1 MQTVTEWLDAYPV
14 FWPLFI
20 ILARITDVSL
30 GTVRTICVVRGARW
44 TAACLGFAE
53 VIVWITAV
61 SGVLIQPTLVKVVSY
76 GLGFALGNACGVW
89 MEGRLAMG
97 QQRIVAISKN
107 YSQAIAM
114 ALRMADY
121 TVTEVP
127 ARGGHGAVAM
137 CFVIAPRKKANQIV
151 SIITGADEDA
161 VVVVEDVR
169 RTVMSRR
176 PATAV
181 ATTWRAVL
189 KKK

>member
-1 MQTVTEWLDAYPV
+1 MSDAVNHPSHYNTGK
-14 FWPLFI
+14 I
-20 ILARITDVSL
+20 
-30 GTVRTICVVRGARW
+30 
-44 TAACLGFAE
+44 E
-53 VIVWITAV
+53 VIDAIEDW
-61 SGVLIQPTLVKVVSY
+61 

-89 MEGRLAMG
+89 MESKLAMG

-114 ALRMADY
+114 ALRMADF
-121 TVTEVP
+121 TVTEIP

-176 PATAV
+176 PVATA
-181 ATTWRAVL
+181 TTGWRSVL

>member
-1 MQTVTEWLDAYPV
+1 MQYINDWLDAYPL
-14 FWPLFI
+14 FWPVFI
-20 ILARITDVSL
+20 IVARIMDVSL

-44 TAACLGFAE
+44 TAALLGFCE
-53 VIVWITAV
+53 VTVWITAV
-61 SGVLIQPTLVKVVSY
+61 SGVLVQPTFVKVLSY
-76 GLGFALGNACGVW
+76 GVGFALGNACGVW
-89 MEGRLAMG
+89 MEGMLAMG
-97 QQRIVAISKN
+97 QQRIVAMSKN

-127 ARGGHGAVAM
+127 ARGGQGAVAM
-137 CFVIAPRKKANQIV
+137 CFVIAPRKRT
-151 SIITGADEDA
+151 SRIIDIIKGADEEA
-161 VVVVEDVR
+161 MVVVEDIR
-169 RTVMSRR
+169 QTVMSRR

>member
-127 ARGGHGAVAM
+127 ARRGGGGNGLS
-137 CFVIAPRKKANQIV
+137 ANRVLARGPGTFRGGQLLRLRT
-151 SIITGADEDA
+151 SKMDW
-161 VVVVEDVR
+161 VR
-169 RTVMSRR
+169 RTRPDEPSR
-176 PATAV
+176 
-181 ATTWRAVL
+181 W
-189 KKK
+189 

>member
-1 MQTVTEWLDAYPV
+1 MQYINDWLDAYPL
-14 FWPLFI
+14 FWPVFI
-20 ILARITDVSL
+20 IVARIMDVSL

-44 TAACLGFAE
+44 TAALLGFCE
-53 VIVWITAV
+53 VTVWITAV
-61 SGVLIQPTLVKVVSY
+61 SGVLVQPTFVKVLSY
-76 GLGFALGNACGVW
+76 GVGFALGNACGVW
-89 MEGRLAMG
+89 MEGMLAMG
-97 QQRIVAISKN
+97 QQRIVAMSKN

-127 ARGGHGAVAM
+127 ARGGQGAVAM
-137 CFVIAPRKKANQIV
+137 CFVIAPRKRT
-151 SIITGADEDA
+151 SRIIDIIKGADEEA
-161 VVVVEDVR
+161 MVVVEDIR
-169 RTVMSRR
+169 QTVLSRR